1 MVRPRTFNEDDVV
14 AASRDVFWS
23 QGYAATSIDDLTQA
37 TGLGRGSLYGAFGDK
52 HTMFMLGLNE
62 YCSGVTEGFRADL
75 HDSALGAYG
84 RLVAHLRN
92 RAESVAADTKRHG
105 CLMAKSAAELAAA
118 DADVSKV
125 VKQTLEAWLGE
136 LTATI
141 AAAQRDGDL
150 APEANPRALASLL
163 LTVIRGIEALRTA
176 GTTSS
181 TITAAVEQAIALLPR
196 TTRSATADARSVR
209 TANVPYRSKN
219 RRNLER

>member
-14 AASRDVFWS
+14 AAGRDVFWS
-23 QGYAATSIDDLTQA
+23 KGYAATSIDDLTEA

-52 HTMFMLGLNE
+52 RTMFMLGLNE

-75 HDSALGAYG
+75 RDSAPPAYD

-92 RAESVAADTKRHG
+92 RRESVAADTKRRG

-118 DADVSKV
+118 DADVSKL
-125 VKQTLEAWLGE
+125 VKQTLDGWLGE

-141 AAAQRDGDL
+141 AAAQDDGDL
-150 APEANPRALASLL
+150 APEANPRDLASLL

-176 GTTSS
+176 GTTPS
-181 TITAAVEQAIALLPR
+181 TIRAAVEQAIALLPR
-196 TTRSATADARSVR
+196 TTRSATAGTSRVR

-219 RRNLER
+219 R